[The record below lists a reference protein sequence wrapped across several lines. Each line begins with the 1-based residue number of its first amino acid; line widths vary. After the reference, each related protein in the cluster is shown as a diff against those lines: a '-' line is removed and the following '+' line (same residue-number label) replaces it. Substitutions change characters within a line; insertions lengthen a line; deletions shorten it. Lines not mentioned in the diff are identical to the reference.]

1 MTNANDVSDTGPQDK
16 TEDAPAEA
24 LDRGEATDVSED
36 AEEYEHYE
44 AVVVGCGPGGAA
56 AAATLAR
63 NGVETLV
70 LERGVDAG
78 SKNVSGGLLYAE
90 ESAPYT
96 IDGLFPDFREEAAE
110 RPITDYYLHNVAGEK
125 VKTFDITDLH
135 EHDTEWSDAVLRRR
149 MDSWLARRVHEMT
162 RETGGGLLTEVR
174 VNGLLREDSEGR
186 IVRPSDRASGQSP
199 RADGEIVGVT
209 CDELDPIR
217 ADLIVAADGVNSELA
232 RDAGLMDWEEPEQ
245 WFQGV
250 KAVVD
255 LPDVDER
262 FDISPEEGE
271 AHLFSGDLFS
281 DVRGGGFLY
290 TNEDSLSIGT
300 VFHLDSLVAEEAEPH
315 ELLDALLTHPLLGQW
330 LDEEYHEREY
340 SAKLVP
346 DSKKVAHRAPHEDRL
361 VLVGDAAGQMQA
373 QGPIIKG
380 MNHAVTAGALAAEAF
395 VEAKLRG
402 EPHTAGERY
411 AARLDD
417 EGVMA
422 KLRPRRYDAA
432 NALGGSGPA
441 SRLTDRL
448 VESSVGRLGIRAL
461 SRANGLERL
470 YSSPYLSMMVPD
482 TATPYVT
489 LPGAIAEELGEPVE
503 GTNEIEPP
511 SLADR
516 IGELT
521 YDTDVGNPHIELL
534 DESYEASGAAVTA
547 CPVSARDF
555 GGGCYRDEVV
565 QTNGNEERLVS
576 LDTQPC
582 VECGTCAIVADTK
595 WEHPRGGKGV
605 EFRKG

>member
-1 MTNANDVSDTGPQDK
+1 MAANTDPEEK
-16 TEDAPAEA
+16 TADAPAEA
-24 LDRGEATDVSED
+24 IDRGEVASVADGD
-36 AEEYEHYE
+36 DYEHYE

-96 IDGLFPDFREEAAE
+96 IDDLFPEFREATAE
-110 RPITDYYLHNVAGEK
+110 RPITDYYLHNVAGNR

-149 MDSWLARRVHEMT
+149 MDSWLAERVHEMT

-174 VNGLLREDSEGR
+174 VNGLLRDG
-186 IVRPSDRASGQSP
+186 
-199 RADGEIVGVT
+199 GEIVGVT
-209 CDELDPIR
+209 CDELDPIT

-232 RDAGLMDWEEPEQ
+232 RDAGLMDWERPEE

-255 LPDVDER
+255 LPDVDDR
-262 FDISPEEGE
+262 FDISEDEGE

-290 TNEDSLSIGT
+290 TNEESLSIGT

-315 ELLDALLTHPLLGQW
+315 ELLDALLTHPLLGEW
-330 LDEEYHEREY
+330 LDGEYHEREY

-346 DSKKVAHRAPHEDRL
+346 DSKKVALREPHAGRL
-361 VLVGDAAGQMQA
+361 VLVGDAGGQMQA

-395 VEAKLRG
+395 VEARSRG
-402 EPHTAGERY
+402 DSTLAGERY
-411 AARLDD
+411 AKRLRD

-422 KLRPRRYDAA
+422 KLRPRRYEAA
-432 NALGGSGPA
+432 SVLGERSPVA
-441 SRLTDRL
+441 NLTDR
-448 VESSVGRLGIRAL
+448 VVDSRAGRTVLRAL

-470 YSSPYLSMMVPD
+470 YGSPYLSMMVPD

-489 LPGAIAEELGEPVE
+489 LPAVIAEELGEPVE
-503 GTNEIEPP
+503 GENDIEPP

-534 DESYEASGAAVTA
+534 DSSVEASGAAVTA

-555 GGGCYRDEVV
+555 GGGCYREEVV
-565 QTNGNEERLVS
+565 KTNGDEERLVS

-582 VECGTCAIVADTK
+582 VECGTCAIVADTR

-605 EFRKG
+605 EFREG

>member
-1 MTNANDVSDTGPQDK
+1 MATSTNVEEK
-16 TEDAPAEA
+16 TENAPAEA
-24 LDRGEATDVSED
+24 LDRGEAADAGGS
-36 AEEYEHYE
+36 AEESERYE

-70 LERGVDAG
+70 LERGTDAG
-78 SKNVSGGLLYAE
+78 SKNVSGGLIYAE

-96 IDGLFPDFREEAAE
+96 IDDLFPDFREEAAE
-110 RPITDYYLHNVAGEK
+110 RPITEYYLHNVAGNK

-135 EHDTEWSDAVLRRR
+135 EHDTEWSDAVLRRK
-149 MDSWLARRVHEMT
+149 MDSWLAERVHEQT
-162 RETGGGLLTEVR
+162 RKTGGGLLTEVR
-174 VNGLLREDSEGR
+174 VNGLLREG
-186 IVRPSDRASGQSP
+186 
-199 RADGEIVGVT
+199 GEIVGVT

-232 RDAGLMDWEEPEQ
+232 RDAGLMDWENPEE

-255 LPDVDER
+255 LPDVDDR
-262 FDISPEEGE
+262 FGLDSDEGA

-290 TNEDSLSIGT
+290 TNEESLSIGT
-300 VFHLDSLVAEEAEPH
+300 VFHLDSLAAERAEPH
-315 ELLDALLTHPLLGQW
+315 ELLDALLTHPFLGEW
-330 LDEEYHEREY
+330 LEGEYHEREY

-346 DSKKVAHRAPHEDRL
+346 DSKKVALREPHQGRL
-361 VLVGDAAGQMQA
+361 VLVGDAGGQMQA

-395 VEAKLRG
+395 VEARSRG
-402 EPHTAGERY
+402 DSSLAGERY
-411 AARLDD
+411 AKRLAD
-417 EGVMA
+417 EGVMK
-422 KLRPRRYDAA
+422 KLRPKRYDAA
-432 NALGGSGPA
+432 STLGERGSISNVTDKLVN
-441 SRLTDRL
+441 SR
-448 VESSVGRLGIRAL
+448 VGRTGISAL

-470 YSSPYLSMMVPD
+470 YSSPFLSMMVPD

-489 LPGAIAEELGEPVE
+489 LPTAIAEELGEPVE
-503 GTNEIEPP
+503 GENSVEPP
-511 SLADR
+511 SLAER
-516 IGELT
+516 IGDLT
-521 YDTDVGNPHIELL
+521 YDTDIGNPHIELL
-534 DESYEASGAAVTA
+534 DESAEASGIAVTA

-555 GGGCYRDEVV
+555 GGGCYREEVV
-565 QTNGNEERLVS
+565 KTNGGEERLVS

-582 VECGTCAIVADTK
+582 IECGTCAVVADTH

-605 EFRKG
+605 DFREG